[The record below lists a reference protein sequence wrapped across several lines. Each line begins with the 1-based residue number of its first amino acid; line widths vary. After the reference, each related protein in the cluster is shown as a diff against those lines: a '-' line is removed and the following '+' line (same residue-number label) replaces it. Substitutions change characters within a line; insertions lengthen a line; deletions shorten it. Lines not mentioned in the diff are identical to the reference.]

1 MSDTP
6 LASAL
11 SDFDLV
17 DFGARA
23 ALGLAFAFHAG
34 VCFNKSV
41 AALETV
47 DFGWLDAHAF
57 GQALSGL
64 SIGFYSLTVACLF
77 AIRLRPIRKASGVWP
92 RAAAILGGFLM
103 LCLLLLDQ
111 RTDLPLVSP
120 SKSLI

>member
-34 VCFNKSV
+34 VCFNKTF

-47 DFGWLDAHAF
+47 DFGWLDAQAF
-57 GQALSGL
+57 GQALSG
-64 SIGFYSLTVACLF
+64 
-77 AIRLRPIRKASGVWP
+77 RRRP
-92 RAAAILGGFLM
+92 
-103 LCLLLLDQ
+103 D
-111 RTDLPLVSP
+111 
-120 SKSLI
+120 